1 MLNQIKDKPLSQLI
15 AELQQK
21 YQEDN
26 DQSNIFQQIYQK
38 QLEQE
43 SSTDSSHFLPA
54 LLSGS
59 TGSQSSNS
67 QEDNQE
73 QACSKV
79 QKNIKKEKKNKKT
92 GKVSQD
98 DKQEFT
104 QIPDKKA
111 MQMIRNRIS
120 AQNSRDR
127 KKAYLQKL
135 EEDFV
140 NQSAQLSEMHG
151 QVIQLQQQLEEAQKI
166 NQQLQQQ
173 YTFLTCL
180 NCGSKHFGYDDEN
193 PISVSKNKSLGKLGL
208 SFLFIIA
215 IIGCIAIDLNPQ
227 TQKLNTIQSY
237 QLHGNQIR
245 NLNASDDQFR
255 LFDHVSQSRIKGMTD
270 IMEYNSEYNYKFFDT
285 TYRAILNSEESLV
298 NGLINFNKER
308 AKTNNGKAL
317 APLNYHQPQVDSL
330 FCPSIYKY
338 ENQTQGIRVHYQD
351 NQWLHLI
358 IPKNKVNIFYQTT
371 DNSIVLKESF
381 ADSKTEHRQVYQ
393 EIWCQIKSVSDFYI

>member
-1 MLNQIKDKPLSQLI
+1 MLKKIKDKPLSQLI

-26 DQSNIFQQIYQK
+26 DQSNIFQHIYQK
-38 QLEQE
+38 QMEQE
-43 SSTDSSHFLPA
+43 SSTDSSHLLPA
-54 LLSGS
+54 LHSGT
-59 TGSQSSNS
+59 TGFQSSNS
-67 QEDNQE
+67 QEDNQI
-73 QACSKV
+73 QVLQKV
-79 QKNIKKEKKNKKT
+79 QKNIKKEKKSKKT
-92 GKVSQD
+92 GKMIQD
-98 DKQEFT
+98 EKQEFS
-104 QIPDKKA
+104 QITDKKE

-140 NQSAQLSEMHG
+140 NQQSQLQETQE
-151 QVIQLQQQLEEAQKI
+151 QVNQLQQQLEEVQRI

-173 YTFLTCL
+173 YQFLTCL
-180 NCGSKHFGYDDEN
+180 NCGSKHLGYDDEN
-193 PISVSKNKSLGKLGL
+193 PISISKNKSIGKLGL

-215 IIGCIAIDLNPQ
+215 IIGCIQIDLNLGAQ
-227 TQKLNTIQSY
+227 QLNSIQLEKSNE
-237 QLHGNQIR
+237 QQIR
-245 NLNASDDQFR
+245 NLNVSDDEYG
-255 LFDHVSQSRIKGMTD
+255 LFNHVQKSRIRGMTE
-270 IMEYNSEYNYKFFDT
+270 IMGYNSEYNYKFFDT
-285 TYRAILNSEESLV
+285 TYRAILHSEESLV

-308 AKTNNGKAL
+308 IKNNNGKAL
-317 APLNYHQPQVDSL
+317 APLNYHQPRVDSL

-338 ENQTQGIRVHYQD
+338 DNQTQGIRVHYQD

-381 ADSKTEHRQVYQ
+381 TDSKKEHKTIYQ

>member
-26 DQSNIFQQIYQK
+26 DQSNIFQKIYQK
-38 QLEQE
+38 QQEQE

-59 TGSQSSNS
+59 TGSQLSNS
-67 QEDNQE
+67 QVDNQE
-73 QACSKV
+73 QVCSKV
-79 QKNIKKEKKNKKT
+79 HKNIKKEKKNKKI

-98 DKQEFT
+98 EKQEFS
-104 QIPDKKA
+104 QNNDKKA

-140 NQSAQLSEMHG
+140 KQSTQLSEMHE
-151 QVIQLQQQLEEAQKI
+151 QVIHLQQQLEEVHKI

-180 NCGSKHFGYDDEN
+180 NCGSKHFGYDDDN

-215 IIGCIAIDLNPQ
+215 IIGFITIDFNPQ
-227 TQKLNTIQSY
+227 TQKLNTIKLNE
-237 QLHGNQIR
+237 QLGHQIR
-245 NLNASDDQFR
+245 NLNASDDQFE
-255 LFDHVSQSRIKGMTD
+255 LFDHVSQSRIRGMTE

-285 TYRAILNSEESLV
+285 TYRAILHSEDSLV

-308 AKTNNGKAL
+308 AKNNNGKAL
-317 APLNYHQPQVDSL
+317 APLNYHQQQVDSL

-358 IPKNKVNIFYQTT
+358 IPKNKVNIFYQAT

-381 ADSKTEHRQVYQ
+381 ADQKTKHRQVYQ
-393 EIWCQIKSVSDFYI
+393 EIWCQIKSVNDFYI